1 MSNKHRQSNCGRFAR
16 YGVFN
21 LRNNS
26 KLQSNGG
33 RFARQNA
40 YPLTHKMMRNAMVEQ
55 ILANFQKF
63 ENISK
68 VHTSTQVRSR
78 YSSHKNIPENIP
90 KHAKTAAALGTELG
104 RLGRAENVKICKF
117 LTQILQVRLKCLKT
131 RQKLGA

>member
-16 YGVFN
+16 YWVFN

-40 YPLTHKMMRNAMVEQ
+40 YPLSHKLMRNAIVEQ

-78 YSSHKNIPENIP
+78 YSSHKNIPEIS
-90 KHAKTAAALGTELG
+90 
-104 RLGRAENVKICKF
+104 
-117 LTQILQVRLKCLKT
+117 QSM
-131 RQKLGA
+131 QKLLLP